1 MGLYIRR
8 MHMTHPRI
16 NLELACFSLSAEHLH
31 LALPKKLNIFSRL
44 FLNIFSLSSGK
55 LTIMIVIKLTIFS
68 ITRTH

>member
-1 MGLYIRR
+1 
-8 MHMTHPRI
+8 MTHPRI